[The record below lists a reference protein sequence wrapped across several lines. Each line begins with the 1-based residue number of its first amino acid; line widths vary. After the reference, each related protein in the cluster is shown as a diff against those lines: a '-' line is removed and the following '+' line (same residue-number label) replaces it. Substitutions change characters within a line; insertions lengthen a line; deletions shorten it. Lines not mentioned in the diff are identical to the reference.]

1 MRSIAP
7 RLETPPRPV
16 FEDVDRDRVLYLRS
30 FLLMRMVI
38 GLLGVSLPLLLMLGD
53 GLFLAG
59 DIPRASL
66 SAYYHTGMRDV
77 FVGSLCTIGFFLI
90 TYMLFHYN
98 WDNVLSIIAGVA
110 IIGVALYPTGG
121 NATLTPIQERLGE
134 RTVSTVHAVCTVI
147 FILSLAI
154 ISFLFGEREGKRRDR
169 TTKQR
174 RRGKLLHWTCAFA
187 IIGAVGYVAVTKW
200 LGQYDAH
207 SMFYGETIAT
217 FAFGL
222 SWLMKGFELDIL
234 VHGQLPQPTVAAGPV
249 PATGPATEAAV

>member
-1 MRSIAP
+1 MKSIVP
-7 RLETPPRPV
+7 RAETPSRPV
-16 FEDVDRDRVLYLRS
+16 FDDLDRDRALYLRS

-59 DIPRASL
+59 DVPRPSL

-98 WDNVLSIIAGVA
+98 WDNVLSVIAGVA
-110 IIGVALYPTGG
+110 IIGVALFPTGG

-134 RTVSTVHAVCTVI
+134 RTVSMVHSTCTVI

-154 ISFLFGEREGKRRDR
+154 ISFLFGEREGNRPDR
-169 TTKQR
+169 TARQR
-174 RRGKLLHWTCAFA
+174 RRGKALHWACAFA
-187 IIGAVGYVAVTKW
+187 IIGAVVYVALTKL
-200 LGQYDAH
+200 LGRYDTY
-207 SMFYGETIAT
+207 SMFYGETLAT

-222 SWLMKGFELDIL
+222 SWLMKGFELEIL
-234 VHGQLPQPTVAAGPV
+234 VHGHLPQPATESGPV
-249 PATGPATEAAV
+249 PGDPATEPAV